1 MSKSYAGDNNVAHQV
16 KAIYAG
22 VNGVAQKVQRA
33 YVGVNGVAQLIY
45 QSRVY
50 LWSSANGDNTALT
63 GGWTTGTFY
72 HQTNSG
78 NSYSMTRMTAA
89 TWSGNHILQG
99 TYSST
104 DGTSEK
110 AMFLMSGKAIDFAPY
125 KKLCAYMSR
134 RTYRD
139 NNVRDAWFGV
149 FNASSPYFGMT
160 CKTSELGTKF
170 LAAATHSN
178 AVNSEHVGFQLTVDI
193 SNINGSYMLVYDNY
207 HENMNAEINISF
219 SEIWLE

>member
-1 MSKSYAGDNNVAHQV
+1 MGK
-16 KAIYAG
+16 IYGG
-22 VNGVAQKVQRA
+22 VNGVSRQDGKIYTGVNNVSRQISKV
-33 YVGVNGVAQLIY
+33 YVGVNDVAQLIY

-50 LWSSANGDNTALT
+50 LWSSATGDNTALT
-63 GGWTTGTFY
+63 GGWTTGNFY

-78 NSYSMTRMTAA
+78 NNYSMTRMTAA

-110 AMFLMSGKAIDFAPY
+110 AMYLMSGKAIDFAPY
-125 KKLCAYMSR
+125 KKLCAYMTR

-149 FNASSPYFGMT
+149 FNSSSPYFGMT
-160 CKTSELGTKF
+160 CKTSELGQKF
-170 LAAATHSN
+170 LASKTHSN
-178 AVNSEHVGFQLTVDI
+178 AVNSAPEGFQLTVDV
-193 SNINGSYMLVYDNY
+193 SNISGSYLIVYDNY
-207 HENMNAEINISF
+207 HENMNAEININF

>member
-1 MSKSYAGDNNVAHQV
+1 MNKIYSGVIGTAQQITK
-16 KAIYAG
+16 IYAG
-22 VNGVAQKVQRA
+22 VNDVAKEIKKV
-33 YVGVNGVAQLIY
+33 YVGVNGIAKQVFPP
-45 QSRVY
+45 RVY
-50 LWSSANGDNTALT
+50 LWSSAAGDNTSLT

-78 NSYSMTRMTAA
+78 NNYSMTRMTAA

-110 AMFLMSGKAIDFAPY
+110 AMYLMSGKAIDFAPY
-125 KKLCAYMSR
+125 KKLCAYMTR

-149 FNASSPYFGMT
+149 FNASSTLWSVT
-160 CKTSELGTKF
+160 CKTSELGSKF
-170 LAAATHSN
+170 LASKTHSN
-178 AVNSEHVGFQLTVDI
+178 AVNSAPEGFQLTVDV
-193 SNINGSYMLVYDNY
+193 SNISGSYLIVYDNY
-207 HENMNAEINISF
+207 HENMNAEININF